1 MTEHTHTFY
10 HLMQLV
16 ADWLRSHLS
25 ERQNVIY
32 MAKRCIHL
40 KKMFKGAFL
49 GQNGGIFPV
58 LSNSYKSK
66 FKTYSQLKNNIINSF

>member
-1 MTEHTHTFY
+1 MTEQTHTFY
-10 HLMQLV
+10 HLTQLV
-16 ADWLRSHLS
+16 ADWLRCHLS

-32 MAKRCIHL
+32 VAKRCIHL

-66 FKTYSQLKNNIINSF
+66 FKTYSQLKNNIIYLF